1 MDKRKF
7 DLLFEDIMSNFNGK
21 TDSLKMGTSL
31 NMVDKLRQIYPDF
44 GFLSDDSC
52 FVESNNLTLSICPE
66 SEEYGQNVWRIGI
79 YDNEQNEGLSETVD
93 GEISIQ
99 ELKNEIILILDSF
112 FKKTNN
118 DIYKTEI
125 LELKNKIE

>member
-7 DLLFEDIMSNFNGK
+7 DLLFEDIMSNFNEK
-21 TDSLKMGTSL
+21 TDELKMGNSL
-31 NMVDKLRQIYPDF
+31 SMIDKLKQIYPDF

-66 SEEYGQNVWRIGI
+66 SEEYGQNIWRIGI
-79 YDNEQNEGLSETVD
+79 YNKEQTEGLSETIKGD
-93 GEISIQ
+93 ISIE
-99 ELKNEIILILDSF
+99 ELKNEILLILNSF

-118 DIYKTEI
+118 DIYKVEL